1 LSIAKEPEETKYFII
16 PFFLQIMLKFLRKF
30 SNFAKGDQMNGEKK
44 NEKSKEKRAH
54 PRKNL
59 VTKVNYR
66 ITMQSKGETL
76 TQNISEKGL
85 CLILDR
91 EIPPGVVL
99 ELRLDFPGKESNPL
113 ETRAEVVWQ
122 KKTAMG
128 FITGLKFGV

>member
-1 LSIAKEPEETKYFII
+1 
-16 PFFLQIMLKFLRKF
+16 MR
-30 SNFAKGDQMNGEKK
+30 GDRQNDKK
-44 NEKSKEKRAH
+44 KEKRSH
-54 PRKNL
+54 PRKTL

-66 ITMQSKGETL
+66 ITMHSKGETL
-76 TQNISEKGL
+76 TQNISERGL

-91 EIPPGVVL
+91 EISPGTVL

-128 FITGLKFGV
+128 FVTGLKFGV